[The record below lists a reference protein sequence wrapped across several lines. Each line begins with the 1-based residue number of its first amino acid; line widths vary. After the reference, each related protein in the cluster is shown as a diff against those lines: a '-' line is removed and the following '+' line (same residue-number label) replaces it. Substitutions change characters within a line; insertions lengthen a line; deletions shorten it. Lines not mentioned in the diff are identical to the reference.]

1 MMRMA
6 KVLAVTA
13 LGIALA
19 FGPAVGAFA
28 APATPDA
35 VVTAS
40 ESPRQQ
46 VLGGV
51 NLWEFCRKL
60 GHRDVTNQPPHN
72 VWSWYCV
79 RQDGSLEDI
88 NMYAA
93 CQWQYN
99 KQWAKP
105 AYWDEA
111 DEYSWY
117 CYLD

>member
-1 MMRMA
+1 MTRTLRT
-6 KVLAVTA
+6 LAVT
-13 LGIALA
+13 LFGILLVC
-19 FGPAVGAFA
+19 GPTVAATA
-28 APATPDA
+28 APATPDTA
-35 VVTAS
+35 VTSADS
-40 ESPRQQ
+40 ERRE

-60 GHRDVTNQPPHN
+60 GFADVTNEYPHN
-72 VWSWYCV
+72 VWTWYCV
-79 RQDGSLEDI
+79 KSGGGLEDI

-105 AYWDEA
+105 GYWNEQDP
-111 DEYSWY
+111 YSWY

>member
-1 MMRMA
+1 MMKTA
-6 KVLAVTA
+6 KALAVTA

-19 FGPAVGAFA
+19 FGPMVAASA
-28 APATPDA
+28 APATPDTA
-35 VVTAS
+35 TTAS
-40 ESPRQQ
+40 ASPRYEY
-46 VLGGV
+46 LGGV

-60 GHRDVTNQPPHN
+60 GHRDVTNESPHT
-72 VWSWYCV
+72 VYTWYCV

-105 AYWDEA
+105 AFWDEQ

>member
-1 MMRMA
+1 MTRTA
-6 KVLAVTA
+6 RTLAVA
-13 LGIALA
+13 LLGIALTLGSTVA
-19 FGPAVGAFA
+19 ATA
-28 APATPDA
+28 APTTSDTA
-35 VVTAS
+35 VSAS
-40 ESPRQQ
+40 ETPRRTN
-46 VLGGV
+46 LGGV

-60 GHRDVTNQPPHN
+60 GFADVTNEYPHT
-72 VWSWYCV
+72 VWTWYCV
-79 RQDGSLEDI
+79 KNGGGLEDI

-105 AYWDEA
+105 DYWNEQ